1 MTVKD
6 LQGVMMGKCEWRI
19 YDRWGNY
26 VNTYLTYA
34 YDMRFKF
41 GYANYKIRKMESGLR
56 TDGLTT
62 ISIWPE

>member
-19 YDRWGNY
+19 YDKFGNY
-26 VNTYLTYA
+26 VNTILTYA
-34 YDMRFKF
+34 YNMRFEL